1 MYILILVSYAF
12 SYANGTGD
20 LKWPIVTQQEYSS
33 AATCEA
39 AKTAVTQM
47 AVRNIS
53 AVCKPK

>member
-12 SYANGTGD
+12 SYGHSTGD

-39 AKTAVTQM
+39 AKEAIIQM
-47 AVRNIS
+47 AVKNIS
-53 AVCKPK
+53 ATCKRK